1 MRGQQEVEQVR
12 NLFLISLLA
21 LLVSSCAS
29 IVPPGGLDAKNCHP
43 KLNLAC
49 VEEPE
54 VVNMPTHEE
63 LKNLPSPENPVI
75 VAVYKY
81 TDKTGQRK
89 QKGNAAMF
97 STAVS
102 QGGETMLIDALKS
115 AGEGTWFRVVERV
128 GLDHLTRE
136 RQIVRTTREQYNTD
150 GEDSTGLAP
159 LLFAGIILEGGIIG
173 FDTNIETG
181 GVGARTLGIGYS
193 QQYRRDI
200 VTVSLRAVSTLTGE
214 ILLNVQASKTILS
227 IADGYDVFKFVD
239 MDTQLV
245 EIEDG
250 MTENESV
257 TRSLRSTIEAAV
269 LELIYQGDER
279 GFWEIKWPVN
289 QMIEGKVEEIMDEA
303 EIIYS
308 APVEDETLPEEVP
321 TPDNIEE
328 IIDENVK

>member
-1 MRGQQEVEQVR
+1 METVR
-12 NLFLISLLA
+12 NLFLISFIA
-21 LLVSSCAS
+21 LLGSSCAS
-29 IVPPGGLDAKNCHP
+29 IVPIKGLDATNCNP
-43 KLNLAC
+43 NLNLQC
-49 VEEPE
+49 VEEPQ
-54 VVNMPTHEE
+54 VVEMPTHKE
-63 LKNLPSPENPVI
+63 LRSLPSPAKPVV
-75 VAVYKY
+75 VAVYQY
-81 TDKTGQRK
+81 MDKTGQRK

-150 GEDSTGLAP
+150 GKDDTGLAP

-181 GVGARTLGIGYS
+181 GIGARTLGVGYS

-214 ILLNVQASKTILS
+214 ILLNVQTSKTILS

-239 MDTQLV
+239 LDTQLI

-269 LELIYQGDER
+269 LEIIYQGDER
-279 GFWEIKWPVN
+279 GFWEINWPVN
-289 QMIEGKVEEIMDEA
+289 KIIEGKVGEIIDEA
-303 EIIYS
+303 EIIFTKPIEKS
-308 APVEDETLPEEVP
+308 DLPIEVP

-328 IIDENVK
+328 IRG

>member
-1 MRGQQEVEQVR
+1 MAR
-12 NLFLISLLA
+12 NLFLISLLG
-21 LLVSSCAS
+21 LLTSCAS
-29 IVPPGGLDAKNCHP
+29 IVPVKGLDATNCNP
-43 KLNLAC
+43 NIGMAC
-49 VEEPE
+49 VEKPQ
-54 VVNMPTHEE
+54 VVEMPTHEE
-63 LKNLPSPENPVI
+63 LRNLPSPEKPVV

-81 TDKTGQRK
+81 MDKTGQRK

-150 GEDSTGLAP
+150 GKDDTGLAP

-181 GVGARTLGIGYS
+181 GMGARTLGVGYS

-214 ILLNVQASKTILS
+214 ILLNVQTSKTILS

-239 MDTQLV
+239 LDTQLI

-269 LELIYQGDER
+269 LEIIYQGDER
-279 GFWEIKWPVN
+279 GFWEINWPVN
-289 QMIEGKVEEIMDEA
+289 KIIESKVGEIIDDA
-303 EIIYS
+303 EIIYTK
-308 APVEDETLPEEVP
+308 PVETSEIPIEVP

-328 IIDENVK
+328 IRG

>member
-1 MRGQQEVEQVR
+1 MEQVR
-12 NLFLISLLA
+12 NLFLVSLLA
-21 LLVSSCAS
+21 LLISSCAS
-29 IVPPGGLDAKNCHP
+29 IVPPGGLDATDCHP

-49 VEEPE
+49 VEEPQ
-54 VVNMPTHEE
+54 VVEMPTHEE
-63 LKNLPSPENPVI
+63 LKNLPSPQNPVI

-150 GEDSTGLAP
+150 GKDDTGLAP

-181 GVGARTLGIGYS
+181 GVGARTLGVGYS

-214 ILLNVQASKTILS
+214 ILLNVQTSKTILS

-239 MDTQLV
+239 MDTQLI

-279 GFWEIKWPVN
+279 GFWKIKWPVN
-289 QMIEGKVEEIMDEA
+289 EIIEGKVGEIIDDA
-303 EIIYS
+303 EIIYTEP
-308 APVEDETLPEEVP
+308 AEIPAEVP
-321 TPDNIEE
+321 TPENIEE
-328 IIDENVK
+328 IRG

>member
-1 MRGQQEVEQVR
+1 MVR
-12 NLFLISLLA
+12 NLFLISLLG
-21 LLVSSCAS
+21 LLASCAS
-29 IVPPGGLDAKNCHP
+29 IVPVKGLDATNCNP
-43 KLNLAC
+43 NLNLQC
-49 VEEPE
+49 VEKPQ
-54 VVNMPTHEE
+54 VVEMPTHKE
-63 LKNLPSPENPVI
+63 LRDLPSPEKPVV
-75 VAVYKY
+75 VAVYQY

-150 GEDSTGLAP
+150 GKDETGLAP

-181 GVGARTLGIGYS
+181 GIGARTLGVGYS

-214 ILLNVQASKTILS
+214 ILLNVQTSKTILS

-239 MDTQLV
+239 LDTQLI

-269 LELIYQGDER
+269 LEIIYQGDER
-279 GFWEIKWPVN
+279 GFWEINWPVN
-289 QMIEGKVEEIMDEA
+289 KIIEGKVGDIIDDA
-303 EIIYS
+303 EIIYTE
-308 APVEDETLPEEVP
+308 PVDTSDLPIEVP

-328 IIDENVK
+328 IRG

>member
-1 MRGQQEVEQVR
+1 MVR
-12 NLFLISLLA
+12 NLFLISLLG
-21 LLVSSCAS
+21 LLTSCAS
-29 IVPPGGLDAKNCHP
+29 IVPVKGLDATNCNP
-43 KLNLAC
+43 NIGMAC
-49 VEEPE
+49 VEKPQ
-54 VVNMPTHEE
+54 VVEMPTHEE
-63 LKNLPSPENPVI
+63 LRNLPSPEKPVV

-81 TDKTGQRK
+81 MDKTGQRK

-150 GEDSTGLAP
+150 GKDDTGLAP

-181 GVGARTLGIGYS
+181 GMGARTLGVGYS

-214 ILLNVQASKTILS
+214 ILLNVQTSKTILS

-239 MDTQLV
+239 MDTQLI

-279 GFWEIKWPVN
+279 GFWEINWPVN
-289 QMIEGKVEEIMDEA
+289 NMIEGKVGEIIDDA
-303 EIIYS
+303 EIIYTEP
-308 APVEDETLPEEVP
+308 AEIPEEVP

-328 IIDENVK
+328 IRG

>member
-1 MRGQQEVEQVR
+1 MQEQLEVEQVR
-12 NLFLISLLA
+12 NLFLLSLLA

-29 IVPPGGLDAKNCHP
+29 IVPPNGLDAKNCHP
-43 KLNLAC
+43 SLNLAC

-54 VVNMPTHEE
+54 VVEMPTHEE
-63 LKNLPSPENPVI
+63 LRKLPSPENPVV

-81 TDKTGQRK
+81 MDKTGQRK

-150 GEDSTGLAP
+150 GKDDTGLAP

-181 GVGARTLGIGYS
+181 GMGARTLGIGYS

-214 ILLNVQASKTILS
+214 ILLNVQTSKTILS

-239 MDTQLV
+239 MDTQLI

-279 GFWEIKWPVN
+279 GFWEINWPVN
-289 QMIEGKVEEIMDEA
+289 KVIEGKVEDIMDEA

-308 APVEDETLPEEVP
+308 VPVEENSDIPVEVP
-321 TPDNIEE
+321 TPENIEE
-328 IIDENVK
+328 IRG

>member
-1 MRGQQEVEQVR
+1 MVR
-12 NLFLISLLA
+12 NLFLIFTIAIL
-21 LLVSSCAS
+21 SSCAS
-29 IVPPGGLDAKNCHP
+29 IVPPGGLKSTGCNP
-43 KLNLAC
+43 NLNLQC
-49 VEEPE
+49 VEEPQ
-54 VVNMPTHEE
+54 VVEMPTHKE
-63 LKNLPSPENPVI
+63 LRSLPSPAKPVV
-75 VAVYKY
+75 VAVYQY
-81 TDKTGQRK
+81 MDKTGQRK

-150 GEDSTGLAP
+150 GKDETGLAP

-181 GVGARTLGIGYS
+181 GIGARTLGVGYS

-214 ILLNVQASKTILS
+214 ILLNVQTSKTILS

-239 MDTQLV
+239 LDTQLI

-269 LELIYQGDER
+269 LEIIYQGDER
-279 GFWEIKWPVN
+279 GFWEINWPVN
-289 QMIEGKVEEIMDEA
+289 KIIEGKVGEIIDEA
-303 EIIYS
+303 EIILTKPIEKS
-308 APVEDETLPEEVP
+308 DLPIEVP

-328 IIDENVK
+328 IRG

>member
-1 MRGQQEVEQVR
+1 VEQVR
-12 NLFLISLLA
+12 NLFLISFLA

-150 GEDSTGLAP
+150 GEDNTGLAP

>member
-1 MRGQQEVEQVR
+1 MVR
-12 NLFLISLLA
+12 NLFLISLLG
-21 LLVSSCAS
+21 LLTSCAS
-29 IVPPGGLDAKNCHP
+29 IVPVKGLDATNCNP
-43 KLNLAC
+43 NIGMAC
-49 VEEPE
+49 VEKPQ
-54 VVNMPTHEE
+54 VVEMPTHEE
-63 LKNLPSPENPVI
+63 LRNLPSPEKPVV

-81 TDKTGQRK
+81 MDKTGQRK

-150 GEDSTGLAP
+150 GKDDTGLAP

-181 GVGARTLGIGYS
+181 GMGARTLGVGYS

-214 ILLNVQASKTILS
+214 ILLNVQTSKTILS

-239 MDTQLV
+239 LDTQLI

-257 TRSLRSTIEAAV
+257 TRSLRSTIGNN
-269 LELIYQGDER
+269 LSGR
-279 GFWEIKWPVN
+279 
-289 QMIEGKVEEIMDEA
+289 
-303 EIIYS
+303 
-308 APVEDETLPEEVP
+308 
-321 TPDNIEE
+321 
-328 IIDENVK
+328 

>member
-1 MRGQQEVEQVR
+1 MVR

-21 LLVSSCAS
+21 ILSSCAS
-29 IVPPGGLDAKNCHP
+29 IVPPRWIKMQLNCNP
-43 KLNLAC
+43 NLNLQC
-49 VEEPE
+49 VEEPQ
-54 VVNMPTHEE
+54 VVEMPTHKE
-63 LKNLPSPENPVI
+63 LRSLPSPEKPVV
-75 VAVYKY
+75 VAVYQY

-150 GEDSTGLAP
+150 GKDETGLAP

-181 GVGARTLGIGYS
+181 GIGARTLGVGYS

-214 ILLNVQASKTILS
+214 ILLNVQTSKTILS

-239 MDTQLV
+239 LDTQLI

-269 LELIYQGDER
+269 LEIIYQGDER
-279 GFWEIKWPVN
+279 GFWEINWPVN
-289 QMIEGKVEEIMDEA
+289 KIIEGKVGEIIDEA
-303 EIIYS
+303 EIILTKPIEKS
-308 APVEDETLPEEVP
+308 DLPIEVP

-328 IIDENVK
+328 IRG

>member
-1 MRGQQEVEQVR
+1 MEQVR
-12 NLFLISLLA
+12 NLFLISFLA

-150 GEDSTGLAP
+150 GEDNTGLAP